1 VPHPHC
7 SRVIGARVVVDPD
20 IVWRTFVVV
29 RDKSV
34 SSKNIVDYSISVGSG
49 PLMYTDFAALGGT
62 LIWFAV
68 LIALTHLLGH
78 TL

>member
-1 VPHPHC
+1 M
-7 SRVIGARVVVDPD
+7 IGARVVVDPD

-29 RDKSV
+29 RDRSV
-34 SSKNIVDYSISVGSG
+34 SSKNIVDCSISVGSG
-49 PLMYTDFAALGGT
+49 SLMYTDFAALGGT

-68 LIALTHLLGH
+68 LIALTHLLGY